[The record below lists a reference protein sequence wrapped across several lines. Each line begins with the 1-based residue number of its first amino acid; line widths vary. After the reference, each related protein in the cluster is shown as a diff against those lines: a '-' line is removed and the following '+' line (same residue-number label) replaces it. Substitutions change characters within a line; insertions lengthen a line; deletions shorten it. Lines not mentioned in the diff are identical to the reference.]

1 MQQAA
6 GSLVAIAVL
15 IAAGVVTARRGW
27 LGDRAVDG
35 LKTLITQLTL
45 PLLLLRAFLQLA
57 PEGRNV
63 VLALA
68 VFAAC
73 AVMGGVGAA
82 LQRAARLPRP
92 ETRLLLQGF
101 EAGMLGYALFVALH
115 GNDHLPAFAALDMG
129 QVVYVFTALM
139 VQMSVLEQRRVRELS
154 HAAAGGGHP
163 RSDAGAQGSSHRSG
177 QAPLHG
183 SAQAPLHGGG
193 QMTLDVG
200 QPPGPDGVRAPIA
213 FPWRDIAMSKV
224 LWAIVGGL
232 TISLAA
238 PGLAAWLSGTDGPAA
253 PVFDTI
259 GGLTTPLVCLV
270 IGASLAGGIPRDPAI
285 VRVVALRTLVGL
297 GLGLLFGLVV
307 VPALGFSEW
316 HTKAA
321 IMLFVLPA
329 PFVIPVYYRR
339 SAAFVGS
346 VLTLG
351 TAVSI
356 VLVAV
361 LAVLGVV

>member
-1 MQQAA
+1 MLQAA

-15 IAAGVVTARRGW
+15 IAAGVVMARRGW
-27 LGDRAVDG
+27 LDDRAVDG
-35 LKTLITQLTL
+35 LKTLITRLTL
-45 PLLLLRAFLQLA
+45 PLLLFRAFLRLA
-57 PEGRNV
+57 PEGRNA

-73 AVMGGVGAA
+73 AVMGGVGAV

-92 ETRLLLQGF
+92 ETRLLFQGF

-115 GNDHLPAFAALDMG
+115 GDALLPAFAALDMG

-139 VQMSVLEQRRVRELS
+139 VQMSVLEQ
-154 HAAAGGGHP
+154 HGAG
-163 RSDAGAQGSSHRSG
+163 RASAGAG
-177 QAPLHG
+177 QVAG
-183 SAQAPLHGGG
+183 DGA
-193 QMTLDVG
+193 VR
-200 QPPGPDGVRAPIA
+200 PPIT
-213 FPWRDIAMSKV
+213 FPWRDIAMSAV

-232 TISLAA
+232 AISLSA
-238 PGLAAWLSGTDGPAA
+238 PGVAAWLSGPDGPAA

-270 IGASLAGGIPRDPAI
+270 IGASLAGGVPRDPAI
-285 VRVVALRTLVGL
+285 VAVVALRTVVGL
-297 GLGLLFGLVV
+297 GLGLVFGLVL
-307 VPALGFSEW
+307 VPALGFSPW
-316 HTKAA
+316 HAKAA

-351 TAVSI
+351 TAVSTALI
-356 VLVAV
+356 AA
-361 LAVLGVV
+361 LAVLGVA